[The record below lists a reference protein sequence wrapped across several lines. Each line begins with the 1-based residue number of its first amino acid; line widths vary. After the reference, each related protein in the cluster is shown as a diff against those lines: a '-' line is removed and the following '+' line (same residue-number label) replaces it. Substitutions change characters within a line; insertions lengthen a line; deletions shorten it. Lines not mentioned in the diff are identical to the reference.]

1 MPDEAARKQI
11 LEIHLRGKKLDK
23 SVDLNS
29 LAQKMAG
36 LSGAEIAGIVQTAS
50 MLAVREFL
58 DKNQDKY
65 KDKLEEFR
73 ITADHFEEALKQFKA
88 RLPSLKSTEL
98 NLTP

>member
-1 MPDEAARKQI
+1 
-11 LEIHLRGKKLDK
+11 
-23 SVDLNS
+23 
-29 LAQKMAG
+29 
-36 LSGAEIAGIVQTAS
+36 